1 MVNEPLLDYKF
12 IPPCPPSNDIKTNES
27 EAIARHIAEFLAR
40 GGSIKQAAGNQLAK
54 EKNFMIGGNAY
65 TGFHELGRVK
75 EAMRD
80 KNIRKEE
87 LAKAA
92 KVNLKLLGEVLAGQR
107 LPDANEKR
115 NIMAVLGIV

>member
-1 MVNEPLLDYKF
+1 MINEPLLDYKF
-12 IPPCPPSNDIKTNES
+12 IPPCPPSNDIKTSES
-27 EAIARHIAEFLAR
+27 EAIARHIAEFLQR
-40 GGSIKQAAGNQLAK
+40 GGNIKQAAGNQLTK

-75 EAMRD
+75 QAMRE
-80 KNIRKEE
+80 KGITKEE

-115 NIMAVLGIV
+115 SIMAVLGVV

>member
-1 MVNEPLLDYKF
+1 MINEPLLDYKF

-40 GGSIKQAAGNQLAK
+40 GGNIKQ
-54 EKNFMIGGNAY
+54 
-65 TGFHELGRVK
+65 
-75 EAMRD
+75 AMRD
-80 KNIRKEE
+80 KNITKEE

-92 KVNLKLLGEVLAGQR
+92 KVNLKLIGEVLAGDR

-115 NIMAVLGIV
+115 SIMAVLGIV